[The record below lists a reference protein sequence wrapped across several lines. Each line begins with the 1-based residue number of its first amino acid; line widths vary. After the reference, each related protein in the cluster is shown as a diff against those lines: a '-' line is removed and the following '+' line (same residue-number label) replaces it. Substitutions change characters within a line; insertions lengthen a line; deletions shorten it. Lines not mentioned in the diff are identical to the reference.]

1 MGAGHAGTGDGAGSG
16 GTTNPGAQDV
26 GAGGKDIDDGTI
38 VGEGGAGIVASGG
51 TDSADRG
58 LGSGGVVGSVGVVIA
73 SGNSKEDT
81 GVDEVPGSSVDGGRV
96 ATAEGHVGNSAVG
109 AVAAG
114 EVGLDIVDTSNDTG
128 SGAGAGGVED
138 LDSNQGGLLG
148 DTIEATANGASDVGA
163 VAVSVGV
170 GAVDVVAAPDGTTL
184 EVRVGG
190 VDTSVDNVRASTGTG
205 AIVVAVGGATRS
217 AAGDASK
224 TPGSTSLRDNGVDGE
239 LGLLLDVLNLGEV
252 ADGLEGSIVKSTSEA
267 LELATLVDL
276 VGLVLA
282 EDLIHDGIGG
292 TILELDNV
300 LAGNDLASAGR
311 DDRGAL
317 VKGTG
322 SSRGSES
329 RGQESQ
335 ESSSREEHF
344 VRVGPGRTGEVR

>member
-1 MGAGHAGTGDGAGSG
+1 M
-16 GTTNPGAQDV
+16 
-26 GAGGKDIDDGTI
+26 
-38 VGEGGAGIVASGG
+38 
-51 TDSADRG
+51 
-58 LGSGGVVGSVGVVIA
+58 
-73 SGNSKEDT
+73 
-81 GVDEVPGSSVDGGRV
+81 
-96 ATAEGHVGNSAVG
+96 
-109 AVAAG
+109 
-114 EVGLDIVDTSNDTG
+114 
-128 SGAGAGGVED
+128 
-138 LDSNQGGLLG
+138 
-148 DTIEATANGASDVGA
+148 
-163 VAVSVGV
+163 
-170 GAVDVVAAPDGTTL
+170 
-184 EVRVGG
+184 GG

-239 LGLLLDVLNLGEV
+239 LGLLLDVLNLREGSVLICWSGFILMSSYLGEV
-252 ADGLEGSIVKSTSEA
+252 ANGLEGSIVKSTSEA